1 MKRANS
7 FIAEPIP
14 AGTYVAVITGS
25 EPRAYNTGPRQYADL
40 TFQIIEGPYAGHRLS
55 KRLDLLHPN
64 LIEKTLYCMELSSIC
79 WAVGVP
85 TTQNYGE
92 LYNRPLL
99 INVCR
104 ETRPDNG
111 IIVNR
116 IVGYAKR
123 ELSLKE
129 TTDD

>member
-1 MKRANS
+1 MKWVNS
-7 FIAEPIP
+7 FTAEPIP
-14 AGTYVAVITGS
+14 AGTYVAVITEL
-25 EPRAYNTGPRQYADL
+25 EPKRYNGGARQYTDL
-40 TFQIIEGPYAGHRLS
+40 TFQIIEGPYAGYCLS

-64 LIEKTLYCMELSSIC
+64 LIEKTLYCIELSSIC

-85 TTQNYGE
+85 TTLNYSE

-111 IIVNR
+111 VVANR

-123 ELSLKE
+123 ERVPKE
-129 TTDD
+129 ASDG